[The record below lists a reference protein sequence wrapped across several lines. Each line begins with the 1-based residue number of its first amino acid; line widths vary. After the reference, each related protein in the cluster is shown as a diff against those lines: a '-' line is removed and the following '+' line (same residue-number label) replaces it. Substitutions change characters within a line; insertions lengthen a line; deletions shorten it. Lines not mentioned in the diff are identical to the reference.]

1 MNSPRQ
7 QLGMSSYTAPARWPS
22 EQKFATPVIL
32 AALVLV
38 PMLFGDRQGFEGDGL
53 AMLFGM
59 NQFEILGRAGV
70 YRYHWQPLSYEL
82 LAAIAPWLNKPFA
95 LTYVAQGL
103 GGAGLALLYL
113 LLARILK
120 AAPYARCMALVLTL
134 SISELWVTTL
144 YFNTTALALPFVT
157 GSLLAMHMGCTP
169 KIRPG
174 LMFLSGAL
182 MATGCLFRLDFAV
195 FVPVLLVLPRF
206 WATQSR
212 LRLFLLFAAG
222 GLATVGVFLAW
233 QPHFIADAAAIL
245 QRYGEGEF
253 EVTMVYRLKIVLF
266 ALGPALVVLPVLWWT
281 TRPWKAAYADQSF
294 DRTWLLYWLALLPT
308 LVPLRNLYSGKYLV
322 PFFLGLVLAV
332 AQVVARNCRTT
343 KTTSIQLSAHGRQQL
358 GVVVAA
364 ASLAA
369 LALIGVPT
377 AEALKK
383 NPVTA
388 WAADPL
394 VVGTHD
400 GARSA
405 GAYISYLKQ
414 MDGFELPQSSVRF
427 YKQLSEVVGQCRHD
441 LTVVMSPVEK
451 YGHNEWSWGWLP
463 LYLMQQDWRLAE
475 YRAGQFARLE
485 QASTGHQVRIVGH
498 EQGAPAGER
507 HVLDMS
513 LIGLREDYAFWTD
526 AEHWIQNPAT
536 RAVCDN
542 PQ

>member
-1 MNSPRQ
+1 
-7 QLGMSSYTAPARWPS
+7 MSSYIASARWPG
-22 EQKFATPVIL
+22 EHKFATPVIL
-32 AALVLV
+32 AALILV

-95 LTYVAQGL
+95 LTYVAQGF
-103 GGAGLALLYL
+103 GGVGLALLYL
-113 LLARILK
+113 LLARMLRH
-120 AAPYARCMALVLTL
+120 APYARCMALVLTL

-157 GSLLAMHMGCTP
+157 GGLLAMHMACTP
-169 KIRPG
+169 QIRPG

-182 MATGCLFRLDFAV
+182 FATGCLFRLDFAV
-195 FVPVLLVLPRF
+195 FVPTLLVLPRF
-206 WATQSR
+206 WATQFR
-212 LRLFLLFAAG
+212 LRLFMLFAAG
-222 GLATVGVFLAW
+222 GLTTAAVFLAW
-233 QPHFIADAAAIL
+233 QPHFIPDAAAIL

-253 EVTMVYRLKIVLF
+253 AVTMVYRLKIVLF
-266 ALGPALVVLPVLWWT
+266 ALGPALVILPVLWWAT
-281 TRPWKAAYADQSF
+281 LQWKTGGSLHALDK
-294 DRTWLLYWLALLPT
+294 TWLLYGLALLPT

-322 PFFLGLVLAV
+322 PFFLGLLLLV
-332 AQVVARNCRTT
+332 AQAVARNCRAT
-343 KTTSIQLSAHGRQQL
+343 KTTSIQLSAHGRQQM
-358 GVVVAA
+358 GVMVAV

-377 AEALKK
+377 AEAIRK

-388 WAADPL
+388 WAANPL

-427 YKQLSEVVGQCRHD
+427 YKQLSDVVGQCRHD

-463 LYLMQQDWRLAE
+463 LYLMQQDWRLVE
-475 YRAGQFARLE
+475 YRAGESARLM
-485 QASTGHQVRIVGH
+485 QPASGRQVQILGH
-498 EQGAPAGER
+498 ERRAQATGA

-513 LIGLREDYAFWTD
+513 QIGLREDYAFWTD
-526 AEHWIQNPAT
+526 AEHWIQKPET
-536 RAVCDN
+536 QAVCTGPN
-542 PQ
+542 

>member
-1 MNSPRQ
+1 
-7 QLGMSSYTAPARWPS
+7 MSSYTASARWPG
-22 EQKFATPVIL
+22 EQKFVTPAIL
-32 AALVLV
+32 AVLILV

-59 NQFEILGRAGV
+59 NQFDILGRAGV

-95 LTYVAQGL
+95 LTYIGQGF

-113 LLARILK
+113 VLARMLS

-144 YFNTTALALPFVT
+144 YFNTTALALPFIT
-157 GSLLAMHMGCTP
+157 GGLLAMHMACTP
-169 KIRPG
+169 RIRPA
-174 LMFLSGAL
+174 LMYLSGAL
-182 MATGCLFRLDFAV
+182 IATGCLFRLDFAV
-195 FVPVLLVLPRF
+195 FIPALLVLPGF
-206 WATQSR
+206 WAAQSR
-212 LRLFLLFAAG
+212 LRLFIHFAAG
-222 GLATVGVFLAW
+222 GLTTVAMFLAW
-233 QPHFIADAAAIL
+233 QPHFIPDAAAIL

-266 ALGPALVVLPVLWWT
+266 ALGPALVILPVLWWT
-281 TRPWKAAYADQSF
+281 TRPGKGGKSSSSF
-294 DRTWLLYWLALLPT
+294 DLTWLLYLVALLPT
-308 LVPLRNLYSGKYLV
+308 LVPLRNLYSGKYLI
-322 PFFLGLVLAV
+322 PFFLGLLLLVVQA
-332 AQVVARNCRTT
+332 VARNCRST

-358 GVVVAA
+358 GVVMAT
-364 ASLAA
+364 ASLAC

-377 AEALKK
+377 AEAFKK
-383 NPVTA
+383 SPLTA
-388 WAADPL
+388 LAADPL

-414 MDGFELPQSSVRF
+414 MDSFELPQSSVRF
-427 YKQLSEVVGQCRHD
+427 YKQLSDVVGQCRHD

-463 LYLMQQDWRLAE
+463 LYLMQQEWRLAE
-475 YRAGQFARLE
+475 YRAGQYARLE
-485 QASTGHQVRIVGH
+485 QPSSGHQVRILSH
-498 EQGAPAGER
+498 HLREQANGQR
-507 HVLDMS
+507 VLDMS

-526 AEHWIQNPAT
+526 AERWIQNPAT
-536 RAVCDN
+536 RAVCTDAY
-542 PQ
+542 